1 MKNNQNNNS
10 LNKKS
15 SEDEIDIKPI
25 INTLNRERKLLIGI
39 PLLTSFFVAIFSLFE
54 LPVWRGNFQIVI
66 SDSSSQNKTLNGLD
80 INFSKLLGSKSGG
93 LDIVTQEIILKSPS
107 VLNPVYKYVVDKKNY
122 PEKYTYSDWI
132 NGSLGFEVETGSN
145 VINISYKD
153 NDKEFIL
160 EVLKKISLEYK
171 KYSTRDIE
179 TGLSNQIKYL
189 ESQNKIMKEAVTKSI
204 NELNAFAIENRLGT
218 IEGLFGINDEFSQD
232 NQNRALLFNANNN
245 ANNNTNN
252 IASNKINNKQD
263 NRFAKQ
269 FLLLEQYEAQY
280 SDYSATLKPESELM
294 LNLKVKIDN
303 MRNLLRRPNE
313 ILIKFNELQRIAK
326 RDQLILNN
334 IDAELILLKL
344 KQSKEQKPWDI
355 ISEPTIEKYRLS
367 PKRKLLTLY
376 GFFISFVSMAV
387 ILYFKEKNSKIIFE
401 EKELLEKIKCN
412 YIDTIFKGN
421 QFLNDQ
427 LIGNLNKNNNIELI
441 LFSSLMNKN
450 KELISNDY
458 KITYKKIED
467 YFNPKNNK
475 KYVVIIEKGKIL
487 ESDITSLNK
496 YSNVFPNQIQGWLLL
511 E

>member
-1 MKNNQNNNS
+1 
-10 LNKKS
+10 
-15 SEDEIDIKPI
+15 
-25 INTLNRERKLLIGI
+25 
-39 PLLTSFFVAIFSLFE
+39 
-54 LPVWRGNFQIVI
+54 
-66 SDSSSQNKTLNGLD
+66 
-80 INFSKLLGSKSGG
+80 
-93 LDIVTQEIILKSPS
+93 
-107 VLNPVYKYVVDKKNY
+107 
-122 PEKYTYSDWI
+122 
-132 NGSLGFEVETGSN
+132 
-145 VINISYKD
+145 
-153 NDKEFIL
+153 
-160 EVLKKISLEYK
+160 
-171 KYSTRDIE
+171 
-179 TGLSNQIKYL
+179 
-189 ESQNKIMKEAVTKSI
+189 
-204 NELNAFAIENRLGT
+204 
-218 IEGLFGINDEFSQD
+218 
-232 NQNRALLFNANNN
+232 
-245 ANNNTNN
+245 
-252 IASNKINNKQD
+252 
-263 NRFAKQ
+263 
-269 FLLLEQYEAQY
+269 
-280 SDYSATLKPESELM
+280 ATLKPESELM

-344 KQSKEQKPWDI
+344 QQSKEQKPWDI